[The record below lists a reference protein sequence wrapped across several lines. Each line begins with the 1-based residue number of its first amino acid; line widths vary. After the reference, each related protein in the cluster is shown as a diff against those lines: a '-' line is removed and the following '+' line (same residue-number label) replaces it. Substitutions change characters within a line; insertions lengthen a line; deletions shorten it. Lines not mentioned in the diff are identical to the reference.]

1 MALQS
6 KSGCEPKTIGK
17 DKYMRTKLTDSS
29 SIDLKTL
36 RQEFEKLR
44 ASLGDATD
52 KLGEGAHDALNQIS
66 DYLNH
71 DTLSDR
77 LASVEDQLST
87 LGARLK
93 DSGKE
98 AVDRLELEVMDRPF
112 ISLAAAFGI
121 GLLAASLIR
130 RG

>member
-1 MALQS
+1 MCA
-6 KSGCEPKTIGK
+6 
-17 DKYMRTKLTDSS
+17 KLADSS

-71 DTLSDR
+71 DSLSDR
-77 LASVEDQLST
+77 LASVEDQLSG

-93 DSGKE
+93 DSSKE
-98 AVDRLELEVMDRPF
+98 AVSRLELEVMDRPF

-121 GLLAASLIR
+121 GLIAASLLR
-130 RG
+130 RS